1 MLTELTETALRC
13 KVKWSTFICPR
24 LCFMTFV
31 SAPFSNM
38 AASAVRL
45 SLLCVNAPQDREVN
59 TSNFQRGG
67 RLSGKQSRR
76 LLQSSGTLTAFR
88 FRLENTVCS
97 KVPSYVQTGEAIP
110 GGGAV
115 AGQRSLVT
123 SAGTLRTFFFFF
135 FCRRIKTQSR
145 FLSAVSLT
153 AVFSNLSKVSP
164 DPSDL
169 HSLCNIT
176 LNLLSGVWFVGF
188 YLCVSMCVCRYGFH
202 LWRDSGRSFFLH
214 DRTGHSPHSTIS
226 KEPGTHKHTHN
237 AWLSDCVLQTV
248 LVHLKRKVP
257 GYCANRR
264 KYSNNLRHWIW
275 WAISHN
281 HQQQKGLNVSLYL

>member
-1 MLTELTETALRC
+1 
-13 KVKWSTFICPR
+13 
-24 LCFMTFV
+24 MTFV
-31 SAPFSNM
+31 SAPFSNI

-45 SLLCVNAPQDREVN
+45 SLLCVNAPQHRKVN
-59 TSNFQRGG
+59 TSKFQRG
-67 RLSGKQSRR
+67 RHLSGKQSRH

-97 KVPSYVQTGEAIP
+97 KVPSCAQTGEAIP

-135 FCRRIKTQSR
+135 FCRRIKTQSG

-153 AVFSNLSKVSP
+153 AVCSYSLQIYTNLSKVSP

-226 KEPGTHKHTHN
+226 QEPGTRKHTHN

-248 LVHLKRKVP
+248 LVHLKKKKVP

-281 HQQQKGLNVSLYL
+281 HQQQKGLNISLYL

>member
-1 MLTELTETALRC
+1 MKHLYLPKALC
-13 KVKWSTFICPR
+13 HDIC
-24 LCFMTFV
+24 V
-31 SAPFSNM
+31 SPFSNI

-45 SLLCVNAPQDREVN
+45 SLLCVNAPQDRKVN
-59 TSNFQRGG
+59 TSKFQRGG

-97 KVPSYVQTGEAIP
+97 KVPSYVQTIEAIP

-135 FCRRIKTQSR
+135 FCRRIKIQSR

-153 AVFSNLSKVSP
+153 AVFSYSLQIYTNLSKVSP

-214 DRTGHSPHSTIS
+214 DRTGHSPHSTIG

-237 AWLSDCVLQTV
+237 AWLSDCVLQAV
-248 LVHLKRKVP
+248 LVHLKK
-257 GYCANRR
+257 
-264 KYSNNLRHWIW
+264 KYLDTVQIVGNILIIW
-275 WAISHN
+275 DT
-281 HQQQKGLNVSLYL
+281 GFDEL